1 MKEISYKDL
10 SLNPMTMISETWW
23 LITAG
28 SKERGYNTMTAS
40 WGHLGSLWGHGKER
54 PTAIVYVRPQRYTKQ
69 FIDREE
75 YFTLTVMGDEYK
87 KQLAVL
93 GTKSGKDGN
102 KIAEV
107 GFEPMF
113 IDDTTAIAGGELV
126 FVCRKLY
133 AEPLKEECFTDRTV
147 VENCYPDRDF
157 HTVYVG
163 EIERVFVK

>member
-1 MKEISYKDL
+1 MKEISCKDH
-10 SLNPMTMISETWW
+10 SMNPMTMISETWW

-40 WGHLGSLWGHGKER
+40 WGHLGSLWGR
-54 PTAIVYVRPQRYTKQ
+54 PTAIVYVRPQRYTKE
-69 FIDREE
+69 FMDREE

-87 KQLAVL
+87 KELAVL
-93 GTKSGKDGN
+93 GTKSGRDGD

-126 FVCRKLY
+126 LVCRILY
-133 AEPLKEECFTDRTV
+133 AEPLKEECFTDKTI